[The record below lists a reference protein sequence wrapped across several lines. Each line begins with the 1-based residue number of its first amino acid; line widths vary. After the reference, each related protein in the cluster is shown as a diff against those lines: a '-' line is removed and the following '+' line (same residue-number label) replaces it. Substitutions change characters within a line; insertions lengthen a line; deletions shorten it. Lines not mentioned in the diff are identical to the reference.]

1 MRKSDAA
8 IRPNSGLSFELPND
22 NAALALAQR
31 LANKTGRGITVTDED
46 GNVVW
51 RVQSNLKP

>member
-1 MRKSDAA
+1 MLRWA
-8 IRPNSGLSFELPND
+8 F
-22 NAALALAQR
+22 AQQ
-31 LANKTGRGITVTDED
+31 LANKTAREITVTDED